1 MNRRTKLFVALVTV
15 AILALGG
22 IAYALWS
29 ATGTGS
35 GNAKARTAITVDV
48 NAATG
53 TADLYPGS
61 TDGDIHFT
69 LDNDNPY
76 SITFDSFAAGTIT
89 SDDEANCS
97 QSLVTVDDSGAIS
110 VAVGANATGT
120 AGTIADVVSL
130 DSSAGDLC
138 QGVTFTIAL
147 TLTGSQD

>member
-1 MNRRTKLFVALVTV
+1 MKRRTRLFIALVAV
-15 AILALGG
+15 GILVLGG

-29 ATGTGS
+29 ADGSGS

-53 TADLYPGS
+53 TADLYPGA

-76 SITFDSFAAGTIT
+76 AITFDSFTAGTIT
-89 SDDEANCS
+89 SSNEADCPAA
-97 QSLVTVDDSGAIS
+97 LVTVDDSGAIS
-110 VAVGANATGT
+110 VGVGANATGT
-120 AGTIADVVSL
+120 AGTIADVVTL
-130 DSSAGDLC
+130 DSTAGDDC